1 MATWLTCGRPSLWAQ
16 CAFSPNGF
24 LVLGDD
30 LCVYI
35 LRGEVSLKVL
45 ILFTL
50 WNLHSSKLQVNREKS
65 PSIPL
70 PFPVWRQVVLPKWCV
85 LVLILS

>member
-30 LCVYI
+30 FMCLHIEGGGVFESVNFIYP
-35 LRGEVSLKVL
+35 LE
-45 ILFTL
+45 FT
-50 WNLHSSKLQVNREKS
+50 
-65 PSIPL
+65 
-70 PFPVWRQVVLPKWCV
+70 
-85 LVLILS
+85 